1 MFLVIAVSSVV
12 FYKSDYIV
20 IKTFELISQQ
30 IPAYDLL
37 HQLNNTLIKQ
47 ERSSYEFY
55 ATKQQQHFESD
66 YSENSQQAQNLVSLG
81 WSDLIIAINISPL
94 QFGRKDL

>member
-1 MFLVIAVSSVV
+1 MWFFTKAIISSLKLSSLSRNK
-12 FYKSDYIV
+12 Y
-20 IKTFELISQQ
+20 
-30 IPAYDLL
+30 L

-55 ATKQQQHFESD
+55 VTKQQQHFGSD

-81 WSDLIIAINISPL
+81 WSDLVIAINISPL

>member
-1 MFLVIAVSSVV
+1 MWFFTKAIISSLKLSSLSRNK
-12 FYKSDYIV
+12 Y
-20 IKTFELISQQ
+20 
-30 IPAYDLL
+30 L

>member
-1 MFLVIAVSSVV
+1 VWFFTKAIISSLKLSSLSRNK
-12 FYKSDYIV
+12 Y
-20 IKTFELISQQ
+20 
-30 IPAYDLL
+30 L